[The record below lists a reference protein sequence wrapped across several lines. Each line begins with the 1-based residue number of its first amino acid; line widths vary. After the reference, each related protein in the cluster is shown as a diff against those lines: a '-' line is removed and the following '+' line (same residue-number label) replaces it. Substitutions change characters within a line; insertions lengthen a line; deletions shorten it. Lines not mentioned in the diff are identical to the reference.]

1 MDFHCA
7 RNFLFKTFLSQ
18 NIVFLMRTATHCFP
32 IMWNKN
38 TFFHKINTLTTE
50 IQQLALSN
58 WLSYWAII
66 FNQDMNIPKF
76 NSMSFLACSLRAMT
90 VL

>member
-1 MDFHCA
+1 VCEGYTSIQK
-7 RNFLFKTFLSQ
+7 FKQQL
-18 NIVFLMRTATHCFP
+18 ATHCFP

-38 TFFHKINTLTTE
+38 TFFHKNNTLTTE

-58 WLSYWAII
+58 WLSYWPII

-90 VL
+90 VLTGQAAEFQ

>member
-1 MDFHCA
+1 MILDEKCVKVIQA
-7 RNFLFKTFLSQ
+7 FKNS
-18 NIVFLMRTATHCFP
+18 NNR
-32 IMWNKN
+32 WNKN
-38 TFFHKINTLTTE
+38 TFFHKNNTLTIE

-58 WLSYWAII
+58 WLSYWPII

>member
-1 MDFHCA
+1 MALKEHA
-7 RNFLFKTFLSQ
+7 RKDIELNLGMF
-18 NIVFLMRTATHCFP
+18 I

-38 TFFHKINTLTTE
+38 TFFHKNNTLTTE

-58 WLSYWAII
+58 WLSYWPII